1 MWFGLSLVAILFWS
15 LTDLFSKAGSKRED
29 KYSHWKMA
37 MMVGFVMGIHALI
50 MLLFTP
56 TEFHL
61 RDMVTYFPA
70 SALYIL
76 AMVVGYVGLRYIYL
90 SLSSPIC
97 NSSGAVAAI
106 LCFFLLGERLEFW
119 QYIGI
124 AMIILS
130 IIALSIT
137 EKVYEIRERRLSGE
151 AAPDRKYTHSFLALL
166 LPVLYC
172 IIDALGTYADGVLL
186 YNYDEESGALL
197 SGVIDE
203 GSANIAYEF
212 TFLLIAVFAFFYVV
226 VVKKQR
232 LSLKYEMP
240 KIGGALCET
249 AGQFAYIY
257 AIAKNTIAAAPLI
270 SSYCV
275 FSLIWARI
283 FLKEKLTWLQY
294 VLIALAAAGIVVMG
308 IEL

>member
-50 MLLFTP
+50 MILLGE
-56 TEFHL
+56 EFRL
-61 RDMVTYFPA
+61 RDMLTYFPA
-70 SALYIL
+70 SAMYIL
-76 AMVVGYVGLRYIYL
+76 AMVIGYVGLRYLYL

-106 LCFFLLGERLEFW
+106 LCFFLLGERLAVW
-119 QYIGI
+119 QYVGVG
-124 AMIILS
+124 MIVAS
-130 IIALSIT
+130 VFALSVT
-137 EKVYEIRERRLSGE
+137 EKVYETRERRLAG
-151 AAPDRKYTHSFLALL
+151 AAPPDRKYTHSFLAIL

-172 IIDALGTYADGVLL
+172 IIDALGTYADGLLL
-186 YNYDEESGALL
+186 YEYDDDGTIV
-197 SGVIDE
+197 SGVIAE
-203 GSANIAYEF
+203 GPANIAYEL
-212 TFLLIAVFAFFYVV
+212 TFLLIAVFAFIYVV
-226 VVKKQR
+226 IIKKQR
-232 LSLKYEMP
+232 LSLRYEMP

-257 AIAKNTIAAAPLI
+257 AIAQNTMAAAPLI

-275 FSLIWARI
+275 LSLVWARV
-283 FLKEKLTWLQY
+283 FLKEKLTWVQY
-294 VLIALAAAGIVVMG
+294 VFIALAAAGIVVM
-308 IEL
+308 

>member
-50 MLLFTP
+50 MILLGE
-56 TEFHL
+56 EFRL
-61 RDMVTYFPA
+61 RDMLTYFPA
-70 SALYIL
+70 SAMYIL
-76 AMVVGYVGLRYIYL
+76 AMVIGYVGLRYLYL

-106 LCFFLLGERLEFW
+106 LCFFLLGERLAVW
-119 QYIGI
+119 QYVAVG
-124 AMIILS
+124 MIVAS
-130 IIALSIT
+130 VFALSVT
-137 EKVYEIRERRLSGE
+137 EKVYETRERRLAG
-151 AAPDRKYTHSFLALL
+151 AAPPDRKYTHSFLAIL

-172 IIDALGTYADGVLL
+172 IIDALGTYADGLLL
-186 YNYDEESGALL
+186 YEYDDDGTIV
-197 SGVIDE
+197 SGVIAE
-203 GSANIAYEF
+203 GPANIAYEL
-212 TFLLIAVFAFFYVV
+212 TFLLIAVFAFIYVV
-226 VVKKQR
+226 IIKKQR
-232 LSLKYEMP
+232 LSLRYEMP

-257 AIAKNTIAAAPLI
+257 AIAQNTMAAAPLI

-275 FSLIWARI
+275 LSLVWARV
-283 FLKEKLTWLQY
+283 FLKEKLTWVQY
-294 VLIALAAAGIVVMG
+294 VFIALAAAGIVVMG
-308 IEL
+308 IEV

>member
-50 MLLFTP
+50 MILLGE
-56 TEFHL
+56 EFRL
-61 RDMVTYFPA
+61 RDMLTYFPA
-70 SALYIL
+70 SAMYIL
-76 AMVVGYVGLRYIYL
+76 AMVIGYVGLRYLYL

-106 LCFFLLGERLEFW
+106 LCFFLLGERLAVW
-119 QYIGI
+119 QYVGVG
-124 AMIILS
+124 MIVAS
-130 IIALSIT
+130 VFALSVT
-137 EKVYEIRERRLSGE
+137 EKVYETRERRLAG
-151 AAPDRKYTHSFLALL
+151 AAPPDRKYTHSFLAIL

-172 IIDALGTYADGVLL
+172 IIDALGTYADGLLL
-186 YNYDEESGALL
+186 YEYDDDGTIV
-197 SGVIDE
+197 SGVIAE
-203 GSANIAYEF
+203 GPANIAYEL
-212 TFLLIAVFAFFYVV
+212 TFLLIAVFAFIYVV
-226 VVKKQR
+226 IIKKQR
-232 LSLKYEMP
+232 LSLRYEMP

-257 AIAKNTIAAAPLI
+257 AIGQNTMAAAPLI

-275 FSLIWARI
+275 LSLVWARV
-283 FLKEKLTWLQY
+283 FLKEKLTWVQY
-294 VLIALAAAGIVVMG
+294 VFIALAAAGIVVMG
-308 IEL
+308 IEV

>member
-1 MWFGLSLVAILFWS
+1 MWFWLSLVAILFWS
-15 LTDLFSKAGSKRED
+15 LTDLFSKTGSRKED
-29 KYSHWKMA
+29 KYSHWKLA
-37 MMVGFVMGIHALI
+37 MMVGFVMGAHALVMI
-50 MLLFTP
+50 LLGEAFQ
-56 TEFHL
+56 L
-61 RDMVTYFPA
+61 RDMITYFPA
-70 SALYIL
+70 SAMYIL
-76 AMVVGYVGLRYIYL
+76 AMLVGYVGLRYIFL

-106 LCFFLLGERLEFW
+106 LCFFLLDERLEFW
-119 QYIGI
+119 QYIGVGLI
-124 AMIILS
+124 VASVL
-130 IIALSIT
+130 ALSVT
-137 EKVYEIRERRLSGE
+137 EKVYETRDRRLAGE

-172 IIDALGTYADGVLL
+172 VIDALGTYADGVLL
-186 YNYDEESGALL
+186 REYDEAGNVV

-203 GSANIAYEF
+203 GPANIAYEL
-212 TFLLIAVFAFFYVV
+212 TFLLIAVIAFIYVV
-226 VVKKQR
+226 IIRKQR

-257 AIAKNTIAAAPLI
+257 AIGSNTMAAAPLI

-275 FSLIWARI
+275 LSLVWARI
-283 FLKEKLTWLQY
+283 FLKEKLTWVQY
-294 VLIALAAAGIVVMG
+294 LWIALAAAGIIIMG

>member
-50 MLLFTP
+50 MILLGE
-56 TEFHL
+56 EFRL
-61 RDMVTYFPA
+61 RDMLTYFPA
-70 SALYIL
+70 SAMYIL
-76 AMVVGYVGLRYIYL
+76 AMVIGYVGLRYLYL

-106 LCFFLLGERLEFW
+106 LCFFLLGERLAVW
-119 QYIGI
+119 QYVGVG
-124 AMIILS
+124 MIVAS
-130 IIALSIT
+130 VFALSVT
-137 EKVYEIRERRLSGE
+137 EKVYETRERRLAG
-151 AAPDRKYTHSFLALL
+151 AAPPDRKYTHSFLAIL

-172 IIDALGTYADGVLL
+172 IIDALGTYADGLLL
-186 YNYDEESGALL
+186 YEYDDDGTIV
-197 SGVIDE
+197 SGVIAE
-203 GSANIAYEF
+203 GPANIAYEL
-212 TFLLIAVFAFFYVV
+212 TFLLIAVFAFIYVV
-226 VVKKQR
+226 IIKKQR
-232 LSLKYEMP
+232 LSLRYEMP

-257 AIAKNTIAAAPLI
+257 AIAQNTMAAAPLI

-275 FSLIWARI
+275 LSLVWASV
-283 FLKEKLTWLQY
+283 FLKEKLTWVQY
-294 VLIALAAAGIVVMG
+294 VFIALAAAGIVVMG
-308 IEL
+308 IEV

>member
-50 MLLFTP
+50 MILLGE
-56 TEFHL
+56 EFRL
-61 RDMVTYFPA
+61 RDMLTYFPA
-70 SALYIL
+70 SAMYIL
-76 AMVVGYVGLRYIYL
+76 AMVIGYVGLRYLYL

-106 LCFFLLGERLEFW
+106 LCFFLLGERLAVW
-119 QYIGI
+119 QYVGVG
-124 AMIILS
+124 MIVAS
-130 IIALSIT
+130 VFALSVT
-137 EKVYEIRERRLSGE
+137 EKVYETRERRLAG
-151 AAPDRKYTHSFLALL
+151 AAPPDRKYTHSFLAIL

-172 IIDALGTYADGVLL
+172 IIDALGTYADGLLL
-186 YNYDEESGALL
+186 YEYDDDGTIV
-197 SGVIDE
+197 SGVIAE
-203 GSANIAYEF
+203 GPANIAYEL
-212 TFLLIAVFAFFYVV
+212 TFLLIAVFAFIYVV
-226 VVKKQR
+226 IIKKQR
-232 LSLKYEMP
+232 LSLRYEMP

-257 AIAKNTIAAAPLI
+257 AIAQNTMAAAPLI

-275 FSLIWARI
+275 LSLVWARV
-283 FLKEKLTWLQY
+283 FLKERLTWVQY
-294 VLIALAAAGIVVMG
+294 VFIALAAAGIVVMG
-308 IEL
+308 IEV

>member
-50 MLLFTP
+50 MILLGE
-56 TEFHL
+56 EFHL
-61 RDMVTYFPA
+61 RDMLTYFPA
-70 SALYIL
+70 SAMYIL
-76 AMVVGYVGLRYIYL
+76 AMVIGYVGLRYLYL

-106 LCFFLLGERLEFW
+106 LCFFLLGERLAVW
-119 QYIGI
+119 QYVGVG
-124 AMIILS
+124 MIVAS
-130 IIALSIT
+130 VFALSVT
-137 EKVYEIRERRLSGE
+137 EKVYETRERRLAG
-151 AAPDRKYTHSFLALL
+151 AAPPDRKYTHSFLAIL

-172 IIDALGTYADGVLL
+172 IIDALGTYADGLLL
-186 YNYDEESGALL
+186 YEYDDDGTIV
-197 SGVIDE
+197 SGVIAE
-203 GSANIAYEF
+203 GPANIAYEL
-212 TFLLIAVFAFFYVV
+212 TFLLIAVFAFIYVV
-226 VVKKQR
+226 IIKKQH
-232 LSLKYEMP
+232 LSLRYEMP

-257 AIAKNTIAAAPLI
+257 AIAQNTMAAAPLI

-275 FSLIWARI
+275 LSLVWARV
-283 FLKEKLTWLQY
+283 FLKEKLTWVQY
-294 VLIALAAAGIVVMG
+294 VFIALAAAGIVVMG
-308 IEL
+308 IEV

>member
-50 MLLFTP
+50 MILLGE
-56 TEFHL
+56 EFRL
-61 RDMVTYFPA
+61 RDMLTYFPA
-70 SALYIL
+70 SAMYIL
-76 AMVVGYVGLRYIYL
+76 AMVIGYVGLRYLYL

-106 LCFFLLGERLEFW
+106 LCFFLLGERLAVW
-119 QYIGI
+119 QYVGVG
-124 AMIILS
+124 MIVAS
-130 IIALSIT
+130 VFALSVT
-137 EKVYEIRERRLSGE
+137 EKVYETRERRLAG
-151 AAPDRKYTHSFLALL
+151 AAPPDRKYTHSFLAIL

-172 IIDALGTYADGVLL
+172 IIDALGTYADGLLL
-186 YNYDEESGALL
+186 YEYDDNGTIV
-197 SGVIDE
+197 SGVIAE
-203 GSANIAYEF
+203 GPANIAYEL
-212 TFLLIAVFAFFYVV
+212 TFLLIAVFAFIYVV
-226 VVKKQR
+226 IIKKQR
-232 LSLKYEMP
+232 LSLRYEMP

-257 AIAKNTIAAAPLI
+257 AIAQNTMAAAPLI

-275 FSLIWARI
+275 LSLVWARV
-283 FLKEKLTWLQY
+283 FLKEKLTWVQY
-294 VLIALAAAGIVVMG
+294 VFIALAAAGIVVMG
-308 IEL
+308 IEV

>member
-50 MLLFTP
+50 MILLGE
-56 TEFHL
+56 EFRL
-61 RDMVTYFPA
+61 RDMLTYFPA
-70 SALYIL
+70 SAMYIL
-76 AMVVGYVGLRYIYL
+76 AMVIGYVGLRYLYL

-106 LCFFLLGERLEFW
+106 LCFFLLGERLAVW
-119 QYIGI
+119 QYVGVG
-124 AMIILS
+124 MIVAS
-130 IIALSIT
+130 VFALSVT
-137 EKVYEIRERRLSGE
+137 EKVYETRERRLTG
-151 AAPDRKYTHSFLALL
+151 AAPPDRKYTHSFLAIL

-172 IIDALGTYADGVLL
+172 IIDALGTYADGLLL
-186 YNYDEESGALL
+186 YEYDDDGTIV
-197 SGVIDE
+197 SGVIAE
-203 GSANIAYEF
+203 GPANIAYEL
-212 TFLLIAVFAFFYVV
+212 TFLLIAVFAFIYVV
-226 VVKKQR
+226 IIKKQR
-232 LSLKYEMP
+232 LSLRYEMP

-257 AIAKNTIAAAPLI
+257 AIGQNTMAAAPLI

-275 FSLIWARI
+275 LSLVWARV
-283 FLKEKLTWLQY
+283 FLKEKLTWVQY
-294 VLIALAAAGIVVMG
+294 VFIALAAAGIVVMG
-308 IEL
+308 IEV

>member
-50 MLLFTP
+50 MILLGE
-56 TEFHL
+56 EFRL
-61 RDMVTYFPA
+61 RDMLTYFPA
-70 SALYIL
+70 SAMYIL
-76 AMVVGYVGLRYIYL
+76 AMVIGYVGLRYLYL

-106 LCFFLLGERLEFW
+106 LCFFLLGERLAVW
-119 QYIGI
+119 QYVGVG
-124 AMIILS
+124 MIVAS
-130 IIALSIT
+130 VFALSVT
-137 EKVYEIRERRLSGE
+137 EKVYETRERRLAG
-151 AAPDRKYTHSFLALL
+151 AAPPDRKYTHSFLAIL

-172 IIDALGTYADGVLL
+172 IIDALGTYADGLLL
-186 YNYDEESGALL
+186 YEYDDDGTIV
-197 SGVIDE
+197 SGVIAE
-203 GSANIAYEF
+203 GPANIAYEL
-212 TFLLIAVFAFFYVV
+212 TFLLIAVFAFIYVV
-226 VVKKQR
+226 IIKKQR
-232 LSLKYEMP
+232 LSLRYEMP

-257 AIAKNTIAAAPLI
+257 AIAQNTMAAAPLI

-275 FSLIWARI
+275 LSLVWARV
-283 FLKEKLTWLQY
+283 FLKEKLTWVQY
-294 VLIALAAAGIVVMG
+294 VFIALAAAGIVVMG
-308 IEL
+308 IEV

>member
-50 MLLFTP
+50 MILLGE
-56 TEFHL
+56 EFRL
-61 RDMVTYFPA
+61 RDMLTYFPA
-70 SALYIL
+70 SAMYIL
-76 AMVVGYVGLRYIYL
+76 AMVIGYVGLRYLYL

-106 LCFFLLGERLEFW
+106 LCFFLLGERLAVW
-119 QYIGI
+119 QYVGVG
-124 AMIILS
+124 MIVAS
-130 IIALSIT
+130 VFALSVT
-137 EKVYEIRERRLSGE
+137 EKVYETRERRLAG
-151 AAPDRKYTHSFLALL
+151 AAPPDRKYTHSFLAIL

-172 IIDALGTYADGVLL
+172 IIDALGTYADGLL
-186 YNYDEESGALL
+186 VYWHGDSIQIARGIYA
-197 SGVIDE
+197 E
-203 GSANIAYEF
+203 GPANIAYEL
-212 TFLLIAVFAFFYVV
+212 TFLLIAVFAFIYVV
-226 VVKKQR
+226 IIKKQR
-232 LSLKYEMP
+232 LSLRYEMP

-257 AIAKNTIAAAPLI
+257 AIAQNTMAAAPLI

-275 FSLIWARI
+275 LSLVWARV
-283 FLKEKLTWLQY
+283 FLKEKLTWVQY
-294 VLIALAAAGIVVMG
+294 VFIALAAAGIVVMG
-308 IEL
+308 IEV

>member
-50 MLLFTP
+50 MILLGE
-56 TEFHL
+56 EFRL
-61 RDMVTYFPA
+61 RDMLTYFPA
-70 SALYIL
+70 SAMYIL
-76 AMVVGYVGLRYIYL
+76 AMVIGYVGLRYLYL

-106 LCFFLLGERLEFW
+106 LCFFLLGERLAVW
-119 QYIGI
+119 QYVGVG
-124 AMIILS
+124 MIVAS
-130 IIALSIT
+130 VFALSVT
-137 EKVYEIRERRLSGE
+137 EKVYETRERRLAG
-151 AAPDRKYTHSFLALL
+151 AAPPDRKYTHSFLAIL

-172 IIDALGTYADGVLL
+172 IIDALGTYADGLLL
-186 YNYDEESGALL
+186 YEYDDDGTIV
-197 SGVIDE
+197 SGVIAE
-203 GSANIAYEF
+203 GPANIAYEL
-212 TFLLIAVFAFFYVV
+212 TFLLIAVFAFIYVV
-226 VVKKQR
+226 IIKKQR
-232 LSLKYEMP
+232 LSLRYEMP

-257 AIAKNTIAAAPLI
+257 AIAQNTMAAAPLI

-275 FSLIWARI
+275 LSLVWARV
-283 FLKEKLTWLQY
+283 FLKEKLTWVQY
-294 VLIALAAAGIVVMG
+294 VFIALAAAGIVVMG
-308 IEL
+308 IDV

>member
-37 MMVGFVMGIHALI
+37 MLVGFVMGIHALI
-50 MLLFTP
+50 MILLGE
-56 TEFHL
+56 EFRL

-70 SALYIL
+70 SAMYIL
-76 AMVVGYVGLRYIYL
+76 SMVIGYVGLRYLYL

-106 LCFFLLGERLEFW
+106 LCFFLLGERLAVW
-119 QYIGI
+119 QYVGV
-124 AMIILS
+124 ALIIIS
-130 IIALSIT
+130 ILALSIT
-137 EKVYEIRERRLSGE
+137 EKVYETRERRLAGT
-151 AAPDRKYTHSFLALL
+151 APPDRKYTHSFLAIM

-172 IIDALGTYADGVLL
+172 IIDALGTYADGLLL
-186 YNYDEESGALL
+186 YEYNDDGTIV
-197 SGVIDE
+197 SGVIAE
-203 GSANIAYEF
+203 GPANIAYEL
-212 TFLLIAVFAFFYVV
+212 TFLLIAIFAFIYVV
-226 VVKKQR
+226 IIKKQR
-232 LSLKYEMP
+232 LSVRYEMP

-257 AIAKNTIAAAPLI
+257 AIGQNTMAAAPLI

-275 FSLIWARI
+275 LSLVWARV
-283 FLKEKLTWLQY
+283 FLKEKLTWVQY

-308 IEL
+308 IEA